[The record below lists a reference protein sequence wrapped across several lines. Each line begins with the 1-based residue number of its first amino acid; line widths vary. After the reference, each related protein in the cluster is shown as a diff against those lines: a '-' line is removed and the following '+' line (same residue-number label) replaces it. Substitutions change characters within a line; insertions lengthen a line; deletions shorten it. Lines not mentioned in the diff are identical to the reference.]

1 MNLPNLQIDLE
12 DSIRAIEKEDAK
24 IIALQNCLLFAFE
37 RTKTEPFDCTGLI
50 CDVLKEFEY
59 LSIENIIEALRNG
72 GLGKYGRTFKLSTQ
86 EICYWIRQHNKK
98 PIKLD
103 RL

>member
-1 MNLPNLQIDLE
+1 MTLPSLLIHLE
-12 DSIRAIEKEDAK
+12 PSNDYKRIKDYKKQEMYNA
-24 IIALQNCLLFAFE
+24 LLFAFE

-86 EICYWIRQHNKK
+86 EVCYWIRQHNKK

>member
-1 MNLPNLQIDLE
+1 MNLQGSQTKLEIHYKNEKRTEQLQK
-12 DSIRAIEKEDAK
+12 A
-24 IIALQNCLLFAFE
+24 LLFSFE
-37 RTKTEPFDCTGLI
+37 RTKSEPFDVSALI

-86 EICYWIRQHNKK
+86 EVCYWIRQHNKK